1 MIIFR
6 VGTLNGTYNEDE
18 FIVNPGEGAQDLQA
32 FMQANLDGRR
42 RHSPHA
48 HVGARALALEVL
60 AEWGA
65 TILQDTTPAQAR
77 DAVH

>member
-1 MIIFR
+1 MIRFR
-6 VGTLNGTYNEDE
+6 IGTIQGTYSEDE
-18 FIVNPGEGAQDLQA
+18 FTLDQSARGQELQA
-32 FMQANLDGRR
+32 GFQAELDARR

-48 HVGARALALEVL
+48 HLGAHALALEVL

-65 TILQDTTPAQAR
+65 VILQDTTPAQQR

>member
-1 MIIFR
+1 MIRFR
-6 VGTLNGTYNEDE
+6 IGPITGTYNEDE
-18 FIVNPGEGAQDLQA
+18 FVIDQGARGQELQA
-32 FMQANLDGRR
+32 GLQGELDARR

-48 HVGARALALEVL
+48 HIGAHALALEVL

-65 TILQDTTPAQAR
+65 VILQDTTPAQAR